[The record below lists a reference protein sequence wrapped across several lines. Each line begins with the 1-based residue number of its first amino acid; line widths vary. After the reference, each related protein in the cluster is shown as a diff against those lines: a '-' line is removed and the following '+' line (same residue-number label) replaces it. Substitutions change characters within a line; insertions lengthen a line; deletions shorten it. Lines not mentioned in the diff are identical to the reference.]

1 MKTAAVRALTALALG
16 GLCGCHARVPLI
28 GSAPEYRF
36 RQQSQEGVLGKK
48 VDVQLSDDAEFY
60 AGGVRYEVPA
70 NGGLIATA
78 KPVNTSV
85 PITISLYTD
94 GGGNEPIAKGEPG
107 KKMEATDLT
116 PGTYFVVVS
125 EPWKEAVKTR
135 VALMTVFKPQDPEL
149 ANGPFKTQA
158 GARDLSPTGTV
169 SDVVDYSNMKRTQ
182 FWKVSIAA
190 GGLNLKFN
198 PGNANLTAELLPPS
212 GAPEKID
219 PTVGLKKEKLQG
231 GDYFVKVYANEPGD
245 AGKYDLSSI
254 FVQGDICENGGPA
267 CEIAG
272 AEELKL
278 PQDSKTS
285 DVDFNKAKA
294 NHFYKASLK
303 EKGRFTIVF
312 KVLQP
317 ARGSKVQALFKKN
330 TDDEG
335 DRITGTSVTKD
346 VDAPGDYFILI
357 TAPEP
362 GVQAKYALQTI
373 WQPANFISAEL
384 LEKATAGG
392 CMLTVSAG
400 TNHGVRAGAACTIV
414 AGANTAPIDSCVVDQ
429 AYANLSKVRPTGNCS
444 RIPLQNVKVQ
454 ISQ

>member
-1 MKTAAVRALTALALG
+1 MKTATFRALLALASA
-16 GLCGCHARVPLI
+16 GLCGCHARVPLV
-28 GSAPEYRF
+28 GTAPQYQF

-48 VDVQLSDDAEFY
+48 MDVQLSDEGELY
-60 AGGVRYEVPA
+60 AGGLRYEVPA

-94 GGGNEPIAKGEPG
+94 GGGNEPIARGEPG
-107 KKMEATDLT
+107 KKMEATDVT

-125 EPWKEAVKTR
+125 EPWKDAVKTR
-135 VALMTVFKPQDPEL
+135 VAVTTVFKPQDPEL
-149 ANGPFKTQA
+149 ANGPYKTQA
-158 GARDLSPTGTV
+158 GARELSPTGSV

-182 FWKVSIAA
+182 FWKVSID
-190 GGLNLKFN
+190 
-198 PGNANLTAELLPPS
+198 PNA
-212 GAPEKID
+212 
-219 PTVGLKKEKLQG
+219 GLKKEKLQG

-245 AGKYDLSSI
+245 AGKYELTSS

-294 NHFYKASLK
+294 HHFYKASLK
-303 EKGRFTIVF
+303 EKGRLTIVF

-317 ARGSKVQALFKKN
+317 TRGSKVQALFKKN
-330 TDDEG
+330 PDDEG
-335 DRITGTSVTKD
+335 DRILGTSVTKD
-346 VDAPGDYFILI
+346 VESPGDYFIQV

-373 WQPANFISAEL
+373 WQPANFINAEL

-429 AYANLSKVRPTGNCS
+429 AYANLSKVRPTGSCS

-454 ISQ
+454 IAQ

>member
-1 MKTAAVRALTALALG
+1 MKTVCRALTALTLA
-16 GLCGCHARVPLI
+16 GLCGCHSRVPVI
-28 GSAPEYRF
+28 GSAPTYNF
-36 RQQSQEGVLGKK
+36 RSLSQEGVLGKK
-48 VDVQLSDDAEFY
+48 MDVQLSDDAEFY
-60 AGGVRYEVPA
+60 AGGIRYEVPA

-85 PITISLYTD
+85 PITIALYTD
-94 GGGNEPIAKGEPG
+94 GGGSEPIAKGEPG

-116 PGTYFVVVS
+116 PGTFFVVVS
-125 EPWKEAVKTR
+125 EPWKDAIKTR
-135 VALMTVFKPQDPEL
+135 VAVVTVFKPQDPEL

-198 PGNANLTAELLPPS
+198 PGGSNLTAELIPPS

-219 PTVGLKKEKLQG
+219 PTVGLKKDKLPG
-231 GDYFVKVYANEPGD
+231 GDYYVKVYANEPGD
-245 AGKYDLSSI
+245 AGKYELTST

-303 EKGRFTIVF
+303 EKGKLTIVF

-317 ARGSKVQALFKKN
+317 TKGSKVQAVFKKN
-330 TDDEG
+330 ADDDG

-346 VDAPGDYFILI
+346 VDAPGDYYILVS
-357 TAPEP
+357 APEP

-373 WQPANFISAEL
+373 WQPANFISAEV
-384 LEKATAGG
+384 LEIQKAGG

-400 TNHGVRAGAACTIV
+400 SNHGVRAGAACTVV
-414 AGANTAPIDSCVVDQ
+414 AGANPAPIDSCVVDQ
-429 AYANLSKVRPTGNCS
+429 AFPNLSKVRPSGSCS
-444 RIPLQNVKVQ
+444 KIPTQNVKVQ